1 MFKINWKTYKKYADN
16 DFAGISTDRKEEL
29 RREQNIGEEEE
40 FYYCFHKTNEFSEA
54 VNFLKKVY
62 DDDLE
67 VIQLCESWGDTETLE
82 KMRLALPEEYR
93 DEVFWIANIELV
105 YAENL
110 RIICDEYFPSQN

>member
-1 MFKINWKTYKKYADN
+1 MFKIDWKKYGKYVDN
-16 DFAGISTDRKEEL
+16 GFAGIPADRKEEL
-29 RREQNIGEEEE
+29 HRKQNVGEEEE
-40 FYYCFHKTNEFSEA
+40 FYYCLHMAREFAAA

-93 DEVFWIANIELV
+93 DELFWIANIELV

-110 RIICDEYFPSQN
+110 QIICNEYYPA